1 MQRIMSDVDTGMLV
15 IAMKS
20 ASPELLEK
28 IYSSRSKRGAEALK
42 EELDMQGPLRMAEV
56 EAAQDGILDTVRK
69 LEAGGEIILDDGE
82 EEYV

>member
-1 MQRIMSDVDTGMLV
+1 MNTADGEELKLDVGSHTP
-15 IAMKS
+15 IW
-20 ASPELLEK
+20 
-28 IYSSRSKRGAEALK
+28 ALK